1 MPVNE
6 AQRCQIEAAAAGIH
20 GRRTSVSSCFEILAF
35 YALLATILLAAIP
48 YGTVAVWH
56 KSLLILVIG
65 ILAGLRIID
74 GAARGSF
81 RIAEPLLLLPLVAVL
96 CLAISQIIPFPGTSV
111 VSVDPYETKA
121 FILTFGGL
129 IVTAEVLFYYS
140 NSRHRLKCLVALVI
154 AIGVS
159 SAIFGVL
166 RGLYLDD
173 HPGILAGYL
182 PYGQGY
188 AQFFNRN
195 HFVLLLEMAFGLLLG
210 ILIKGE
216 LSQKLKFW
224 GWFFAA
230 IMIYAAI
237 TANSRGGIISFAA
250 LILCAVAVH
259 LVTRNERLN
268 SDSEITYR
276 PLANASRLVRKIAI
290 VFAQCVLVFAM
301 IVITIAFVGG
311 DDVITRIASLK
322 AEVEPIDSKKVNRN
336 FIWHSTL
343 DLIKTEPVLGVGF
356 GGYATGITRVDTSSG
371 NHSPQQAHNDY
382 LEILANGGVIGF
394 VLFGA
399 FGALVVSRTLKN
411 LKSSDRLTKSSC
423 FGAAIGIFGVLIH
436 SFVDFGLH
444 IMINA
449 LIFAVLVVIATT
461 KRVDERGPSALHKA

>member
-1 MPVNE
+1 
-6 AQRCQIEAAAAGIH
+6 
-20 GRRTSVSSCFEILAF
+20 
-35 YALLATILLAAIP
+35 
-48 YGTVAVWH
+48 
-56 KSLLILVIG
+56 
-65 ILAGLRIID
+65 
-74 GAARGSF
+74 
-81 RIAEPLLLLPLVAVL
+81 LLLPLVAVL
-96 CLAISQIIPFPGTSV
+96 CLAIGQIVPFPGASV
-111 VSVDPYETKA
+111 ISVDPYETKA

-129 IVTAEVLFYYS
+129 IVTGEVLFVYS
-140 NSRHRLKCLVALVI
+140 NSRHRLKCLIGLVI
-154 AIGVS
+154 ATGVS
-159 SAIFGVL
+159 SAIFGIL

-173 HPGILAGYL
+173 QPGILEGYL
-182 PYGQGY
+182 PPAQGY
-188 AQFFNRN
+188 AQFLNRN
-195 HFVLLLEMAFGLLLG
+195 HFALLLEMAFGLLLG

-224 GWFFAA
+224 GWFFAG

-250 LILCAVAVH
+250 LVLFAVAVH
-259 LVTRNERLN
+259 LVTRNERFN
-268 SDSEITYR
+268 CDGETTNR
-276 PLANASRLVRKIAI
+276 PLASTRQLVRKISIALAQ
-290 VFAQCVLVFAM
+290 FALVFAM

-311 DDVITRIASLK
+311 DRVVTRIERLK
-322 AEVEPIDSKKVNRN
+322 SEVEPIDNTKVNRN
-336 FIWHSTL
+336 FIWNSTL

-356 GGYATGITRVDTSSG
+356 GGYATGITRVDTSG
-371 NHSPQQAHNDY
+371 GKHSPQQAHNDY

-449 LIFAVLVVIATT
+449 LIFAVLVVIATI
-461 KRVDERGPSALHKA
+461 KRVDERGPNALHQA